1 MWLDLTNCPIC
12 FASFFTGLF
21 VGLFIGLK
29 NGKADL
35 PVLTVAIGQARL
47 LHRFNSK

>member
-12 FASFFTGLF
+12 FASFFT
-21 VGLFIGLK
+21 GLFIGLK